1 MRNMS
6 DQQGNGFLDW
16 IKQKIKNPRTLIP
29 SLRDP
34 SINPPLVRKWLEMHG
49 REQITSIQ
57 VKRKPVQKAVQ
68 TFTNLLSFG
77 QLNKAIKDLNYD
89 DIFHLSLVI
98 NGKYEI
104 DKKDV
109 ITEQNYNKE
118 NGEEL
123 IDVPLNGQYITID
136 SLIGNTQQ
144 YMGSSYGV
152 YDPFTYNCQNWVYSV
167 LVANRLDTPQL
178 KQFIMQDSETI
189 YKYFPHF
196 ATSISSFVS
205 GKLAPSI
212 NRVIYGEG
220 NNGIPNCEEEY
231 EEPKPKTARQRLLEK
246 MEFLEPF
253 RDKRRPDNPYSNLH
267 PAILEIASEL
277 CK

>member
-1 MRNMS
+1 MKSMNLMEESMRNMS

-123 IDVPLNGQYITID
+123 IDVPLNGQYIAYNSTDQKWEKSKSYSTIID
-136 SLIGNTQQ
+136 
-144 YMGSSYGV
+144 
-152 YDPFTYNCQNWVYSV
+152 
-167 LVANRLDTPQL
+167 
-178 KQFIMQDSETI
+178 FIKFSGRCNI
-189 YKYFPHF
+189 N
-196 ATSISSFVS
+196 ISF
-205 GKLAPSI
+205 K
-212 NRVIYGEG
+212 
-220 NNGIPNCEEEY
+220 
-231 EEPKPKTARQRLLEK
+231 
-246 MEFLEPF
+246 
-253 RDKRRPDNPYSNLH
+253 
-267 PAILEIASEL
+267 
-277 CK
+277 